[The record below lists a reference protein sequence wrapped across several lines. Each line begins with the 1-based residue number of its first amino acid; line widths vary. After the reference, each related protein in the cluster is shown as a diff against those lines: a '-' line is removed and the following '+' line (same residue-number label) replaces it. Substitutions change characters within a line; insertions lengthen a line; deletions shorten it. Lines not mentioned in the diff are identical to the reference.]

1 MPTRRSFVIALA
13 AAAATRPAFAA
24 EPSAQDF
31 LAGIYAHYKGKNAK
45 GLPVTAKG
53 APARYFTPEL
63 AGLIEADAK
72 AAATRKE
79 VGALDG
85 DPFIDGQDFEISDVK
100 IDVKDSAPD
109 KATGTVT
116 FKNFG
121 KDTTV
126 TLDLVKL
133 KQGWRVDDIHM
144 PSGSLRALF
153 KKA

>member
-79 VGALDG
+79 V
-85 DPFIDGQDFEISDVK
+85 K